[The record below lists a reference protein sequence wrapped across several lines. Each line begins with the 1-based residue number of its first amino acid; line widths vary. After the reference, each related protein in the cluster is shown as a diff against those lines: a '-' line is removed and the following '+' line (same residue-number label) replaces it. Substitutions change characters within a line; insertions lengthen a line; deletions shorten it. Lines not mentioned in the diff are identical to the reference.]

1 MASHNHDQNGNS
13 GSLSTSSDITPESA
27 AQSRPPR
34 RQSSVRFSESTKVRS
49 QAPMSSYRRTPS
61 ESDEITPIRTADG
74 QSDRRYNTT
83 EEGTPQS
90 TLGSS
95 TVGSSTLAGSGQEE
109 EQDGGQKDPKHS
121 WAPQWLRKIP
131 EKYGSV
137 TLENKGSVARDHL
150 ALERTFL
157 AWLRTSLAFASIG
170 IAITQLFRLNTTIQS
185 RSESLSIRQ
194 TLPLSPLVGHSMPA
208 ELLPFLQQ
216 FAASVAGAPPSTPT
230 LGPTLL
236 DQLLLLPP
244 RDLAST
250 DASNDYSNDGGVE
263 IAAFNDGAATKLRHV
278 GKPLGA
284 TFIAISIVILFIGF
298 HRYFEA
304 QHWII
309 RGKFPASRG
318 SIFAVSFITGSLII
332 ASFVVV
338 IAISSTSYEKKK

>member
-1 MASHNHDQNGNS
+1 
-13 GSLSTSSDITPESA
+13 
-27 AQSRPPR
+27 
-34 RQSSVRFSESTKVRS
+34 
-49 QAPMSSYRRTPS
+49 MSSYRRNPS

-95 TVGSSTLAGSGQEE
+95 TLGSSTLAGSGQEE
-109 EQDGGQKDPKHS
+109 EQDGGQKDSKDS
-121 WAPQWLRKIP
+121 WTRRLLKKIP

-185 RSESLSIRQ
+185 RSESLSTRQ
-194 TLPLSPLVGHSMPA
+194 IIPFSPLVGHSMPA

-216 FAASVAGAPPSTPT
+216 IAASVASTPSATPT

-244 RDLAST
+244 RDISDP
-250 DASNDYSNDGGVE
+250 DASNDYSGDTSVDVT
-263 IAAFNDGAATKLRHV
+263 AFNNGAATKLRHV

-332 ASFVVV
+332 ASFVLVL
-338 IAISSTSYEKKK
+338 AISSTSYEKKK